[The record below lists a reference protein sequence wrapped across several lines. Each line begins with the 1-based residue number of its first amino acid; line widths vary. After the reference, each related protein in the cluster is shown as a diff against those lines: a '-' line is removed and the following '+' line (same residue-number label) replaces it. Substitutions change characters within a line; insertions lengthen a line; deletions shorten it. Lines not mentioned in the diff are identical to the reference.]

1 MSSEVHGTV
10 SEHDAK
16 EPRFSGVPAEAAI
29 WTELRRHAEA
39 LRAHTLRALFDAE
52 PERAEALTFSVGD
65 LLVDV
70 SKNLVTSETLD
81 LLVRLAT
88 EARLPERRSA
98 MFAGERINSSE
109 HRAVGHVALRMRP
122 PERFVVDGTDYVP
135 EVRAVLERMGHVARE
150 LSEGRWLGYTGK
162 RIRTVV
168 NIGIGGSDL
177 GPAMAYE
184 ALADFASP
192 ELTCRFVSNVDPTD
206 LWSKTHDLDPATTLF
221 VVSSKTFTTLETL
234 TNARLA
240 RDWLLDGL
248 GAGQDAVARHFVA
261 VSTNAEAVARFGIDP
276 ANMFEFW
283 DFVGGRYSFD
293 SAIGFSLMVA
303 IGPERFQELLDGF
316 HAVDRHFAETPLEAN
331 VPVLLGLLGVWY
343 TDVLGAETH
352 AVLPYSQRLARFPAY
367 LQQLEMESN
376 GKSVTADGRSVGLS
390 TGEIWWGEPG
400 TNGQH
405 AFYQLLHQG
414 TRLVPA
420 DLIAFARPNHPL
432 GGSHDLLVANC
443 LAQGQALAFGR
454 SPEELEALGSPP
466 EQVPHRVMPGNRPT
480 TTILAPELSPRV
492 LGELVAL
499 YEHQVFT
506 EGTIWGIDS
515 FDQWGVELGKE
526 LAGKLAPAV
535 SGSGPLPE
543 GTDPSTARLVAAY
556 RRLAGTPSST
566 EADTKE

>member
-1 MSSEVHGTV
+1 LST
-10 SEHDAK
+10 AQ
-16 EPRFSGVPAEAAI
+16 PTP
-29 WTELRRHAEA
+29 TELERFGVGADHTVWAELGAHAEA
-39 LRAHTLRALFDAE
+39 MATRTLRELFDEE
-52 PERAEALTFSVGD
+52 PARAEQLTFSVGD
-65 LLVDV
+65 LVVDL
-70 SKNLVTSETLD
+70 SKNLITAETLD
-81 LLVRLAT
+81 LLGRLAI
-88 EARLPERRSA
+88 EARL
-98 MFAGERINSSE
+98 GERIEAMFTGARLNVSE

-122 PERFVVDGTDYVP
+122 PERFVVDGKDYVP
-135 EVRAVLERMGHVARE
+135 EVRAVLERMGRIATEVR
-150 LSEGRWLGYTGK
+150 EGRWRGYTGQ

-184 ALADFASP
+184 ALRDYATP
-192 ELTCRFVSNVDPTD
+192 ELSCRFVSNVDPTD
-206 LWSKTHDLDPATTLF
+206 LWSKTHDLDAATTLF

-234 TNARLA
+234 TNAGLA
-240 RDWLLDGL
+240 RQWLLEKL
-248 GAGQDAVARHFVA
+248 GAGQDAVAKHFVA
-261 VSTNAEAVARFGIDP
+261 VSTNADAVARFGIDTG
-276 ANMFEFW
+276 NMLEFW

-303 IGPERFQELLDGF
+303 IGPERFEELLEGF
-316 HAVDRHFAETPLEAN
+316 HTVDRHLAETPLREN

-343 TDVLGAETH
+343 SNVLGAETH
-352 AVLPYSQRLARFPAY
+352 AVLPYSQRMARFPAY

-376 GKSVTADGRSVGLS
+376 GKSVRSDGSALGLS
-390 TGEIWWGEPG
+390 SGEIWWGEPG

-432 GGSHDLLVANC
+432 GDSHNLLVANC
-443 LAQGQALAFGR
+443 FAQGQALAFGR
-454 SPEELEALGSPP
+454 SAEELEAMGSPP
-466 EQVPHRVMPGNRPT
+466 EQIPHRVMPGNRPT

-535 SGSGPLPE
+535 SGAAPLPE
-543 GTDPSTARLVAAY
+543 GTDPSTARLVTIY
-556 RRLAGTPSST
+556 RRLSAAAP
-566 EADTKE
+566 ENVNDPDTKE